1 MVRPSQNIDQLLLDA
16 GLALLPSTGCA
27 GFSVRKLAQHAGV
40 NLGMFHYH
48 FKTKDNFIRAVL
60 QRTYE
65 EMFSALSLRVNPAR
79 APLDNL
85 RDALGVLGQFASKNR
100 HLLVRIL
107 ADAMSG
113 EALAADFLK
122 ANLPRHIGVI
132 ASLIGQAQK
141 EGSLVQAPVSQLI
154 AFMAGCVAA
163 PVLIGTAAGSSMAE
177 SVGRQ
182 LISPEAIAQ
191 RIDFALRGLAIP
203 TETKKTEEIK
213 ETP

>member
-16 GLALLPSTGCA
+16 GLELLPSTGCA
-27 GFSVRKLAQHAGV
+27 GLSVRRLTQHAGV

-65 EMFSALSLRVNPAR
+65 EMFSALSLGVNPTH
-79 APLDNL
+79 APLENL
-85 RDALGVLGQFASKNR
+85 RNALDVLGQFASKNR

-132 ASLIGQAQK
+132 ASLIQEAQW
-141 EGSLVQAPVSQLI
+141 EGSLVRAPVPQVV
-154 AFMAGCVAA
+154 AFMAGAVAA
-163 PVLIGTAAGSSMAE
+163 PVLIGAAAGA
-177 SVGRQ
+177 SVADILGKQ
-182 LISPEAIAQ
+182 VLSPEAIVQ
-191 RIDFALRGLAIP
+191 RIDFALRGLAP
-203 TETKKTEEIK
+203 PK

>member
-1 MVRPSQNIDQLLLDA
+1 MLLDA
-16 GLALLPSTGCA
+16 GLELLSSTGCA

-65 EMFSALSLRVNPAR
+65 EMFCALSLRVNPAQ
-79 APLDNL
+79 APLENL
-85 RDALGVLGQFASKNR
+85 RSALGVLGQFASQNR

-122 ANLPRHIGVI
+122 ANLPRHVGVI
-132 ASLIGQAQK
+132 ASLIEQAQK
-141 EGSLVQAPVSQLI
+141 DGSLVQASVPQLI
-154 AFMAGCVAA
+154 AFMAGSVAA
-163 PVLIGTAAGSSMAE
+163 PVLFGTAAGVDMIE
-177 SVGRQ
+177 LTGQQ
-182 LISPEAIAQ
+182 LLSPEAIAQ
-191 RIDFALRGLAIP
+191 RIDFALRGLAVS
-203 TETKKTEEIK
+203 K
-213 ETP
+213 EKP

>member
-1 MVRPSQNIDQLLLDA
+1 MARPSQNIDQLLLDA
-16 GLALLPSTGCA
+16 GLALLPGTGCA
-27 GFSVRKLAQHAGV
+27 GFSVRKLTQLAGV

-65 EMFSALSLRVNPAR
+65 EMFAALSLRVNPAQ
-79 APLDNL
+79 APLENL
-85 RDALGVLGQFASKNR
+85 RNALGVLGQFASKNR

-132 ASLIGQAQK
+132 GLLIRQAQK
-141 EGSLVQAPVSQLI
+141 EGSLVQAPVPQLI
-154 AFMAGCVAA
+154 AFMAGSVAA
-163 PVLIGTAAGSSMAE
+163 PVLLGAAAGAAMAE
-177 SVGRQ
+177 LTGQQ
-182 LISPEAIAQ
+182 LISTEAIAQ
-191 RIDFALRGLAIP
+191 RIDFALRGLTVSRENP
-203 TETKKTEEIK
+203 
-213 ETP
+213 

>member
-16 GLALLPSTGCA
+16 GLELLPSTGCA
-27 GFSVRKLAQHAGV
+27 GLSVRRLTQHAGV

-65 EMFSALSLRVNPAR
+65 EMFSALSLGVNPTH
-79 APLDNL
+79 APLENL
-85 RDALGVLGQFASKNR
+85 RNALGVLGQFASKNR

-122 ANLPRHIGVI
+122 ANLPRHIGVL
-132 ASLIGQAQK
+132 AALIQEAQW
-141 EGSLVQAPVSQLI
+141 EGNLVRAPVPQLV
-154 AFMAGCVAA
+154 AFMAGAVAA
-163 PVLIGTAAGSSMAE
+163 PVLIGAAAGA
-177 SVGRQ
+177 SVADMLGQ
-182 LISPEAIAQ
+182 QVLSPEAIAQ
-191 RIDFALRGLAIP
+191 RIDFALRGLSVP
-203 TETKKTEEIK
+203 K

>member
-40 NLGMFHYH
+40 NPGMFHYH

-113 EALAADFLK
+113 ETLAADFLK
-122 ANLPRHIGVI
+122 ANLPRHIGVV
-132 ASLIGQAQK
+132 ASLIGQAQQQ
-141 EGSLVQAPVSQLI
+141 GSLVQAPVPQLI
-154 AFMAGCVAA
+154 AFMAGSVAA
-163 PVLIGTAAGSSMAE
+163 PVLIGTAAGASMAE
-177 SVGRQ
+177 LMGRQ
-182 LISPEAIAQ
+182 LMSPEAIAQ
-191 RIDFALRGLAIP
+191 RIDFALRGLAVP
-203 TETKKTEEIK
+203 K
-213 ETP
+213 EKP

>member
-16 GLALLPSTGCA
+16 GLELLPSTGCA
-27 GFSVRKLAQHAGV
+27 GLSVRRLTQHAGV

-65 EMFSALSLRVNPAR
+65 EMFSALSLGVNPAH
-79 APLDNL
+79 APLENL
-85 RDALGVLGQFASKNR
+85 RNALGVLGQFASKNR

-122 ANLPRHIGVI
+122 ANLPRHIGVL
-132 ASLIGQAQK
+132 AALIQEAQS
-141 EGSLVQAPVSQLI
+141 EGSLVRAPVPQLV
-154 AFMAGCVAA
+154 AFMAGAVAA
-163 PVLIGTAAGSSMAE
+163 PVLIGAAAGA
-177 SVGRQ
+177 SVADMLGQ
-182 LISPEAIAQ
+182 QVLSPEAIAQ
-191 RIDFALRGLAIP
+191 RIDFALRGLAP
-203 TETKKTEEIK
+203 PK

>member
-65 EMFSALSLRVNPAR
+65 EMFSALSLRVNPAH

-122 ANLPRHIGVI
+122 ANLPRHLAVIG
-132 ASLIGQAQK
+132 SLIRQAQQ
-141 EGSLVQAPVSQLI
+141 EGSLVQAPVPQLI
-154 AFMAGCVAA
+154 AFMAGSVAA
-163 PVLIGTAAGSSMAE
+163 PVLIGTAAGASMAE
-177 SVGRQ
+177 LAGRQ

-191 RIDFALRGLAIP
+191 RIDFALRGLAVP
-203 TETKKTEEIK
+203 K

>member
-16 GLALLPSTGCA
+16 GLELLPSTGCA
-27 GFSVRKLAQHAGV
+27 GLSVRRLTQHAGV

-65 EMFSALSLRVNPAR
+65 EMFSALSLGVNPTH
-79 APLDNL
+79 APLENL
-85 RDALGVLGQFASKNR
+85 RNALGVLGQFASKNR

-122 ANLPRHIGVI
+122 ANLPRHIGVL
-132 ASLIGQAQK
+132 AALIQEAQW
-141 EGSLVQAPVSQLI
+141 EGNLVRAPVPQLV
-154 AFMAGCVAA
+154 AFMAGAVAA
-163 PVLIGTAAGSSMAE
+163 PVLIGAAAGA
-177 SVGRQ
+177 SVADMLGQ
-182 LISPEAIAQ
+182 QVLSPEAIAQ
-191 RIDFALRGLAIP
+191 RIDFALRGLAP
-203 TETKKTEEIK
+203 PK

>member
-16 GLALLPSTGCA
+16 GLELLPSTGCA
-27 GFSVRKLAQHAGV
+27 GFSVRRLTQHAGV

-65 EMFSALSLRVNPAR
+65 EMFSALSLGVNPDQ
-79 APLDNL
+79 APLENL
-85 RDALGVLGQFASKNR
+85 RSALGVLGQFASKNR

-132 ASLIGQAQK
+132 ASLIQEAQW
-141 EGSLVQAPVSQLI
+141 EGSLVRAPVPQLV
-154 AFMAGCVAA
+154 AFMAGAVAA
-163 PVLIGTAAGSSMAE
+163 PVLIGAAAGA
-177 SVGRQ
+177 SVADLLGQ
-182 LISPEAIAQ
+182 QVLSPEAIAQ
-191 RIDFALRGLAIP
+191 RIDFALRGLAP
-203 TETKKTEEIK
+203 PK